1 MTTEIKCVHC
11 EIDDTVRQKL
21 ESKLK
26 RLDYAEEL
34 IVNLDFTITLEKQYR
49 LETNVHFRWGQIHHI
64 KVETFDIIK
73 GIELLVDK
81 LEQKVTK
88 EKEKVQH
95 H

>member
-11 EIDDTVRQKL
+11 EIDDKVKEKL
-21 ESKLK
+21 ETKLK
-26 RLDYAEEL
+26 RLQYAEDL
-34 IVNLDFTITLEKQYR
+34 LVSLNFTITHEKQYK
-49 LETNVHFRWGQIHHI
+49 LETNIHFRWGQIHHI
-64 KVETFDIIK
+64 KVETFDIMK
-73 GIELLVDK
+73 GIDTLVDK

>member
-11 EIDDTVRQKL
+11 EIDDKVRQKL

-26 RLDYAEEL
+26 RLEYAEEL